1 MHLDVAKQR
10 GCKRNR
16 ANPSSVLNIQTSI
29 YMTNTPREDLKK
41 QRDANDDTPKE
52 THARKDNI
60 EAMEVEAGRQNYS
73 LDVPKL
79 NTRDWRSV

>member
-1 MHLDVAKQR
+1 MQLDVTDQR

-16 ANPSSVLNIQTSI
+16 ANLSSVLNIQASI

-60 EAMEVEAGRQNYS
+60 EAMEVEAGRQSYS

>member
-1 MHLDVAKQR
+1 M
-10 GCKRNR
+10 
-16 ANPSSVLNIQTSI
+16 LNIQTSI

-60 EAMEVEAGRQNYS
+60 EAMEVEAGRQSYS

>member
-1 MHLDVAKQR
+1 
-10 GCKRNR
+10 
-16 ANPSSVLNIQTSI
+16 
-29 YMTNTPREDLKK
+29 MTNTPREDLKK

-52 THARKDNI
+52 THARKDSI

>member
-1 MHLDVAKQR
+1 MHLDVTDQR
-10 GCKRNR
+10 GCKRNL
-16 ANPSSVLNIQTSI
+16 ANLSSVLNIQTSI

-52 THARKDNI
+52 THAREDSI
-60 EAMEVEAGRQNYS
+60 EAMKVEAGRQSYS